1 MYFYIAKNGKFFHN
15 SVKTEAVKNAEIRIT
30 ACFDEDYN
38 LVIYSIKRVAGTELT
53 KLLKAIRKMIDYAT
67 EIGVHNII
75 NDIAHHNHHFHKQRH
90 IQTIAAFYAADG
102 GNGGGGANSGNTGQN
117 GNGTAHS
124 DCKSRE
130 RT

>member
-38 LVIYSIKRVAGTELT
+38 LVIYSIKRVAGTELS

-75 NDIAHHNHHFHKQRH
+75 NDTKKIPDCYLRKIGFE
-90 IQTIAAFYAADG
+90 TVDG
-102 GNGGGGANSGNTGQN
+102 CTLFKIS
-117 GNGTAHS
+117 
-124 DCKSRE
+124 
-130 RT
+130 